1 MKLKIVQGT
10 RPVAVGNSLNLV
22 QLEVLKYFIPHE
34 GEITITEEGSI
45 KVVNKVTKTIIP
57 AEEGRKDDFREVINS
72 RMTQAE
78 KLTTFV
84 KDNPGEV
91 ISVAGK
97 TAASLATGGGPT
109 CR

>member
-45 KVVNKVTKTIIP
+45 KVVNKVTNKVTKTIIP
-57 AEEGRKDDFREVINS
+57 AAEGRKDDFREVINS

-97 TAASLATGGGPT
+97 AAATLAV
-109 CR
+109 

>member
-10 RPVAVGNSLNLV
+10 RSVAVGNSLNLV

-45 KVVNKVTKTIIP
+45 KVVNKVTNKVTKTIIP
-57 AEEGRKDDFREVINS
+57 AAEGRKDDFREVINS

-84 KDNPGEV
+84 KDNPGAA

-97 TAASLATGGGPT
+97 TAATATLAI
-109 CR
+109 

>member
-22 QLEVLKYFIPHE
+22 QLEVLKYLIPHE

-45 KVVNKVTKTIIP
+45 KIVNKMTKTIIP
-57 AEEGRKDDFREVINS
+57 ATEGRKDDFREVINS

-78 KLTTFV
+78 KLTKFV
-84 KDNPGEV
+84 KDNPGEI
-91 ISVAGK
+91 ISAAGK
-97 TAASLATGGGPT
+97 AAVTAI
-109 CR
+109 

>member
-45 KVVNKVTKTIIP
+45 KVVNKVTNKVTKTIIP
-57 AEEGRKDDFREVINS
+57 AAEGRKDDFREVINS

-78 KLTTFV
+78 KLTNLV
-84 KDNPGEV
+84 KDHPGTASA

-97 TAASLATGGGPT
+97 TAATLAI
-109 CR
+109 